1 MHHQAPGWYGKL
13 SMLGDFASRRLD
25 AGWIARIHAWI
36 AAGLLASR
44 ERLGERWPQ
53 AYLGAPLWRFAWA
66 PGIVDTR
73 WWFGVLMPSCDSVG
87 RYYPLVVVEARARP
101 PSDRIGLDHLDLW
114 WQRLAQATLATL
126 TDDAT
131 VEAFEAALHDAP
143 PWPRALHLPE
153 PADPAADRQRHPVA
167 PGTPLTQLAHGL
179 AAAELVRRL
188 AGSSIWWP
196 LEVASAAGAAA
207 PRGQCTVTRG
217 LPCAATFAEL
227 LTGTL

>member
-126 TDDAT
+126 AARAAPAGASRSCCRSPAPPGSARHAADAT
-131 VEAFEAALHDAP
+131 
-143 PWPRALHLPE
+143 RA
-153 PADPAADRQRHPVA
+153 R
-167 PGTPLTQLAHGL
+167 
-179 AAAELVRRL
+179 
-188 AGSSIWWP
+188 AGGCR
-196 LEVASAAGAAA
+196 AGSAAGRQQHLVAARGRIGGRCRGA
-207 PRGQCTVTRG
+207 TRPVHGHARPALRSHLRRAAHGHPVTGLSPALPRSCR
-217 LPCAATFAEL
+217 P
-227 LTGTL
+227 